1 MFRIVAHAALFAG
14 ALALGACG
22 FADSRA
28 PVPEFMRMKEAEQPP
43 PEPPP
48 DVRKLV
54 REQLDVVFMATSYPR
69 EVEVAPPHHEVRG
82 LGWTSCVRAQL
93 TSATGTALGDL
104 HRDDQCWKGR
114 RPSPCRGRR
123 HLRVRIIS
131 ADLKHD
137 PEKCEAVFRKD
148 HAQKKNLK
156 RDDDSSRSHRALG
169 NISTA
174 RRHRVPENMQAFPGK
189 TCSAAG
195 TNVVSHSCP
204 AEGSCDGGD

>member
-1 MFRIVAHAALFAG
+1 MFRIFAHAALLAS

-48 DVRKLV
+48 DVRKVV

-93 TSATGTALGDL
+93 TSATGTALGIQTYIVTISGGKIVD
-104 HRDDQCWKGR
+104 RRRAEADDICASESYQ
-114 RPSPCRGRR
+114 P
-123 HLRVRIIS
+123 I
-131 ADLKHD
+131 
-137 PEKCEAVFRKD
+137 
-148 HAQKKNLK
+148 
-156 RDDDSSRSHRALG
+156 
-169 NISTA
+169 
-174 RRHRVPENMQAFPGK
+174 
-189 TCSAAG
+189 
-195 TNVVSHSCP
+195 
-204 AEGSCDGGD
+204 